1 MKWLMLIAV
10 VLLAVQ
16 FVACEDEEKIAELE
30 NEKEQLE
37 DQIESLDKDISKLE
51 ELVAAVDGDLA
62 ELREFPEIQA
72 LEEGGSDE

>member
-16 FVACEDEEKIAELE
+16 FVACEDEEKIAQLESEKESLNEDIDELE
-30 NEKEQLE
+30 GDIGELEKE
-37 DQIESLDKDISKLE
+37 
-51 ELVAAVDGDLA
+51 VAAVDGNLA
-62 ELREFPEIQA
+62 QLRDFPEIQA